1 VELNTQPRITVIIP
15 NFNHGAYLERAICSV
30 LDQGYDNLELA
41 VVDGGSC
48 DQSIEVIQRYENE
61 LDWWTSSPDSGPA
74 EAINRAIKHA
84 SGELVGVLCSDD
96 VMEAFA
102 LRRVAER
109 YVQAGRPDWIAGAMT
124 AIDDAEAEIAEASD
138 ATPAKR
144 LAEAL
149 LRGQTAES
157 TMSFRRA
164 DVYRRYGVYDA
175 ELLHAYEFEY
185 TCRLL
190 AGDAEPV
197 MMDTAIGRRRRHVM
211 SLSARDPIGCRR
223 ERRRITLQYT
233 PAALPSHVHRDR
245 RHPAALRRP
254 RKAA

>member
-1 VELNTQPRITVIIP
+1 MDHNAQPRITVIIP

-30 LDQGYDNLELA
+30 LDQGYEHLELA
-41 VVDGGSC
+41 IVDGGSV
-48 DQSIEVIQRYENE
+48 DESIEVIQRYEDE

-84 SGELVGVLCSDD
+84 SGELIGVLCSDD
-96 VMEAFA
+96 VMEAFT

-109 YVQAGRPDWIAGAMT
+109 YVEAGRPDWIAGAMT
-124 AIDDAEAEIAEASD
+124 VIDDADAEIATAND
-138 ATPAKR
+138 LMPAKR

-149 LRGQTAES
+149 LRGQTVET
-157 TMSFRRA
+157 TMNFRRA
-164 DVYRRYGVYDA
+164 DVYQRYGVYDA
-175 ELLHAYEFEY
+175 GLLHAYEFEY

-190 AGDAEPV
+190 AGDAELV
-197 MMDTAIGRRRRHVM
+197 IMDASIGRRRRHVM

-233 PAALPSHVHRDR
+233 PATLPSHAHRGR